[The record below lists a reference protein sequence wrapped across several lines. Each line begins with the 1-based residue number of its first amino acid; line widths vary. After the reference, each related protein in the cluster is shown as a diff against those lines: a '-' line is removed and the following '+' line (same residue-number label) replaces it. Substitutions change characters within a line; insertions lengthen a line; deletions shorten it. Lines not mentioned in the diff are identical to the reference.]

1 MTTLLFEPKRK
12 GKIGTLELDATLEE
26 QHNYSSEVTQY
37 PIETGESI
45 SDHINLNPVRL
56 TMRGFITQ
64 TPIGTLSV
72 ERVATILGN
81 DLIQTAFDKLIEIRD
96 NKDVID
102 VVSGLKVY
110 SDMIMDRLSIPRD
123 NRTGQ
128 SLRFTAEFIQ
138 IKKTASILETGEIP
152 TSDLSTDEH
161 IQDIA
166 PSNVNTGM
174 QGLIEASAE
183 MRDRIIGWLF

>member
-12 GKIGTLELDATLEE
+12 GKIGTLELDVVLEE
-26 QHNYSSEVTQY
+26 QHDYDSEVTQY
-37 PIETGESI
+37 PIESGESI

-64 TPIGTLSV
+64 TPVQFLDTN
-72 ERVATILGN
+72 TILGN
-81 DLIQTAFDKLIEIRD
+81 DLVQTAFDKLVEIRD

-110 SDMIMDRLSIPRD
+110 SDMIINRLSIPRD
-123 NRTGQ
+123 VRTGQ
-128 SLRFTAEFIQ
+128 SLQFTAGFTQ
-138 IKKTASILETGEIP
+138 IKKTASIGETGEIP
-152 TSDLSTDEH
+152 ITNLSTDER

-174 QGLIEASAE
+174 QGLIDATPE

>member
-12 GKIGTLELDATLEE
+12 GKIGTLELDVVLEE
-26 QHNYSSEVTQY
+26 QHEYDSEVTQY
-37 PIETGESI
+37 PIESGESI
-45 SDHINLNPVRL
+45 SDHVNLNPVRL

-64 TPIGTLSV
+64 TPVQFLD
-72 ERVATILGN
+72 RNTILGN
-81 DLIQTAFDKLIEIRD
+81 DLVQTAFDKLIEIRE

-102 VVSGLKVY
+102 VISGLKVY
-110 SDMIMDRLSIPRD
+110 SDMIMNRLSIPRD
-123 NRTGQ
+123 PRTGQ
-128 SLRFTAEFIQ
+128 SLQFTAGFVQ
-138 IKKTASILETGEIP
+138 IKKTASVGMLWQRIDED
-152 TSDLSTDEH
+152 DLSTDER

-174 QGLIEASAE
+174 QGLIDATPE

>member
-12 GKIGTLELDATLEE
+12 GKIGTLELDVVLEE
-26 QHNYSSEVTQY
+26 QHNYDAAVTQY

-45 SDHINLNPVRL
+45 SDHVNLNPIRL

-64 TPIGTLSV
+64 TPVQLLNLS
-72 ERVATILGN
+72 TILGD

-96 NKDVID
+96 NKDVVD

-110 SDMIMDRLSIPRD
+110 SDMIMNRLSIPRD

-128 SLRFTAEFIQ
+128 SLQFTAEFTQ

-174 QGLIEASAE
+174 QGLIEASPE